1 METTVP
7 EAKRR
12 HPGWLPIALAALMGA
27 TSSAAADEPFAI
39 IRPFGSPDNAV
50 VGLGGIQL
58 AAADNSNA
66 PSGEEV
72 SGPKWKGYSQGEF
85 AYTYASPAHWSKL
98 KGRLEVEVE
107 GRFSEQARWKLS
119 GGAFYDAVFDVTDFY
134 PGAVAHDQRSEF
146 IARENYLDYS
156 AGDFDFRFGRQHI
169 VWGEVVGLFFADVV
183 SAKDLREFILP
194 DFDLIRIPQ
203 WAARVE
209 YFKNDFHAEAMW
221 IPVMSYD
228 KIGKPGAE
236 FFPYPPPPPAGFGV
250 AFEDEVRPSNNA
262 SNGAYGGRM
271 SYLKNGWDGSVFYYR
286 SFNASPTFYRQIV
299 TAPTPLFVYQPRH
312 DRIWQAGATLA
323 KDFSDY
329 VLKVESVYTAGAGYN
344 VTRLADDDGVVK
356 QDTFEYIASLDVPF
370 GEESR
375 FNVQF
380 FQRFYRDHDPDIIP
394 KRVETGASVFM
405 STKLT
410 PALSAEV
417 LLVSSLNRTDWML
430 RPKLVW
436 GFAPNWRLAAG
447 IDAFGG
453 SPTGLFGQ
461 FNARDRVYTEVRYS
475 F

>member
-1 METTVP
+1 MRRPKTGARGIRLLTVVV
-7 EAKRR
+7 
-12 HPGWLPIALAALMGA
+12 LLGA
-27 TSSAAADEPFAI
+27 SWNAAADESVLSGPAGAAREDAVATF
-39 IRPFGSPDNAV
+39 RPTV
-50 VGLGGIQL
+50 QL
-58 AAADNSNA
+58 AAVDTEASA
-66 PSGEEV
+66 PSTEQGV
-72 SGPKWKGYSQGEF
+72 APKWKGYAQGEF
-85 AYTYASPAHWSKL
+85 AYTYPSPAHWSKL
-98 KGRLEVEVE
+98 KGRFEVEVE
-107 GRFSEQARWKLS
+107 GRFSEQLRWKLS
-119 GGAFYDAVFDVTDFY
+119 GGASYDAVFDVTDFY
-134 PGAVAHDQRSEF
+134 PGAVAHDQRQEF

-169 VWGEVVGLFFADVV
+169 IWGEVVGLFFADVV

-203 WAARVE
+203 WAARAE
-209 YFKNDFHAEAMW
+209 YFKNDFHAEAVW

-236 FFPYPPPPPAGFGV
+236 FFPYPPPPPPSFGV
-250 AFEDEVRPSNNA
+250 AFENEVRPGDSVSN
-262 SNGAYGGRM
+262 SAYGGRL

-286 SFNASPTFYRQIV
+286 SFDASPTFYRQIV
-299 TAPTPLFVYQPRH
+299 AAPAPVFLYQPRH
-312 DRIWQAGATLA
+312 DRIWQAGATLT

-329 VLKVESVYTAGAGYN
+329 VFKIESVYTAGAGYN
-344 VTRLADDDGVVK
+344 VTRLADGDGVVK
-356 QDTFEYIASLDVPF
+356 QDTFEYIASVDVPF

-380 FQRFYRDHDPDIIP
+380 FQRFYQHHDPDIIP
-394 KRVETGASVFM
+394 SRIENGASVFV

-410 PALSAEV
+410 SVLSAEV

-436 GFAPNWRLAAG
+436 GFAPNWRAVAG

-461 FNARDRVYTEVRYS
+461 FNSRDRFYAEVRYS